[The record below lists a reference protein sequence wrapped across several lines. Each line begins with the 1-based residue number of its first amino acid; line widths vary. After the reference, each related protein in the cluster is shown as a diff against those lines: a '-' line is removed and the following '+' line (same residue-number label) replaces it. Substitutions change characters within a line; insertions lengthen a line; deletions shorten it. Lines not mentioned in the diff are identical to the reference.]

1 MSIHALASSR
11 ALKRALLAGTG
22 YAALTC
28 AGSIAS
34 AQSLPDALAAAYRTN
49 PRLDAERARLRAT
62 DEEVARAHAGYR
74 PTITG
79 SADMGWSR
87 TETRPKSSGDGET
100 HPHGYALSMSQ
111 PVFRGFRTLNAVRIA
126 EATVRAGR
134 ETLRSTEQSVLL
146 EAVTAYMDVVRDTA
160 IVRLR
165 ENNVQVL
172 TRELKATQDRFSVG
186 EVTRTDVAQ
195 ATARRAAAMS
205 ALDLA
210 RANLQSSRAT
220 FERVIG
226 FPPSSLF
233 EPPPNTRNLPTSQL
247 EAINI
252 ALARVPAVVAAL
264 YREQAARFTVEQ
276 IWGELL
282 PDVRLDASYTRR
294 YDPSRVVDDNEV
306 ATVTGRVNVP
316 LYAAGETHARVRAA
330 KHTHVSRL
338 QEIEQARTEARAAA
352 IAAWSRLIA
361 ARAQLQSDLS
371 QVEANRT
378 ALAGVREEVKV
389 GNRTVLDVLN
399 AEQELLNSEVQL
411 VTTKRELVVAS
422 YNLLSAIGRLE
433 ASELAVASTVYDP
446 EAHYHEVRRK
456 WWGISITRPD
466 GTRES
471 HDLWPTHGIHSP
483 VK

>member
-1 MSIHALASSR
+1 MAIETRTPLG
-11 ALKRALLAGTG
+11 ALKRVLLSGSALAVI
-22 YAALTC
+22 A
-28 AGSIAS
+28 AGSLEVS
-34 AQSLPDALAAAYRTN
+34 AQSLRDALAAAYKTN

-62 DEEVARAHAGYR
+62 DEEVARAHSGYR
-74 PTITG
+74 PTISG
-79 SADMGWSR
+79 SADMGWER
-87 TETRPKSSGDGET
+87 RETRPKSGGDGET
-100 HPHGYALSMSQ
+100 HPHGYALNMSQ

-134 ETLRSTEQSVLL
+134 ETLRTTEQSVLL

-210 RANLQSSRAT
+210 RSNLQSSRAT

-226 FPPSSLF
+226 FSPAGLVD
-233 EPPPNTRNLPTSQL
+233 PPPHSRNLPVSQS

-252 ALARVPAVVAAL
+252 ALARSPSVVAAL

-294 YDPSRVVDDNEV
+294 YDPSRTVDDSES

-330 KHTHVSRL
+330 KHTHVSRI
-338 QEIEQARTEARAAA
+338 QEIEQARTEARALA
-352 IAAWSRLIA
+352 IAAWSRLVA
-361 ARAQLQSDLS
+361 ARAQLQSDMA

-399 AEQELLNSEVQL
+399 AEQDLLNSEVQL
-411 VTTKRELVVAS
+411 VTTKREIVVAS
-422 YNLLSAIGRLE
+422 YNLLSSIGRLE
-433 ASELAVASTVYDP
+433 AAELAVTGTVYDP
-446 EAHYHEVRRK
+446 EAHYHDVRRK

-466 GTRES
+466 GSRES
-471 HDLWPTHGIHSP
+471 HDLWPSHGVHSP